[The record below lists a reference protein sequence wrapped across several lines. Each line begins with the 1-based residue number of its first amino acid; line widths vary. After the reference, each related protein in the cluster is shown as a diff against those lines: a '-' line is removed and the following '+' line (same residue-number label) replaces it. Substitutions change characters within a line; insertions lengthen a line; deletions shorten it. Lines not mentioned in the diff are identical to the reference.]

1 MIAQLIPE
9 FLIQVIY
16 STRTLIANL
25 EWKGM
30 YWYIELHSWEVFYSD
45 GYIQRKL
52 YSLIT
57 KFFHFRDLNLTLP
70 KQGTTGK
77 HGVANLSFTYT
88 YADKQRYQKQ
98 LSLEQEEEDS
108 VERESK
114 ISTKYRHQIED
125 DKFTRFWPTYQFS
138 IISFLAIADTFSC
151 NVF

>member
-1 MIAQLIPE
+1 MYSIFEKIVLIDY
-9 FLIQVIY
+9 QIY
-16 STRTLIANL
+16 S
-25 EWKGM
+25 
-30 YWYIELHSWEVFYSD
+30 FD
-45 GYIQRKL
+45 D
-52 YSLIT
+52 
-57 KFFHFRDLNLTLP
+57 FRDLNLTLP

-125 DKFTRFWPTYQFS
+125 DKFTRF
-138 IISFLAIADTFSC
+138 
-151 NVF
+151 